1 MRGDFRMQDNKKHNR
16 YFFCCAS
23 WISKNIL
30 IFSVKVLYYKTWGI
44 SAVGSAQH
52 SHC

>member
-1 MRGDFRMQDNKKHNR
+1 MSGDFGMQDKQKTQQI
-16 YFFCCAS
+16 FFAVRPGFQ
-23 WISKNIL
+23 KNIL